1 MVEGFGCQTEPY
13 RAEVI
18 AEPISEIV
26 VGSTVTMMRNSAM
39 ISTRFGYLSTIVL
52 NLRPPSVY
60 TDLVNGAEFIER
72 ARRYAKKTGQ
82 DFRVNVKRGK
92 GSHGILYIG
101 NRLTTVQK
109 GELKPGTFRSMLKQ
123 LDIQKEDF

>member
-1 MVEGFGCQTEPY
+1 M
-13 RAEVI
+13 
-18 AEPISEIV
+18 
-26 VGSTVTMMRNSAM
+26 
-39 ISTRFGYLSTIVL
+39 
-52 NLRPPSVY
+52 
-60 TDLVNGAEFIER
+60 NGAEFIER

-101 NRLTTVQK
+101 NLRATVRK
-109 GELKPGTFRSMLKQ
+109 GELKPGTFRNMLKQ